1 MSQKH
6 RSRPSQEEA
15 APANDRFGDQI
26 NDRELTNPPH
36 LAQQARRIADRFFV
50 TYPVA
55 CLVAELHFGSA
66 GRIAR

>member
-1 MSQKH
+1 MNQKH
-6 RSRPSQEEA
+6 RSRPSQEKA
-15 APANDRFGDQI
+15 APEIDHLGGLI
-26 NDRELTNPPH
+26 DREFTQPPH